1 MEPTNCLGL
10 DERKCMNLVSDVA
23 QVVDLFGFQPLVD
36 LVSSVVFLVM
46 LLTYDDGS
54 RDGHPAFRY
63 DQLFAVVS
71 TFVLQSGNRKK

>member
-1 MEPTNCLGL
+1 M
-10 DERKCMNLVSDVA
+10 
-23 QVVDLFGFQPLVD
+23 VDLFGFQPLVD

-63 DQLFAVVS
+63 GQLFAVVS
-71 TFVLQSGNRKK
+71 TFVL

>member
-1 MEPTNCLGL
+1 
-10 DERKCMNLVSDVA
+10 MNLVSDVA
-23 QVVDLFGFQPLVD
+23 QMVDLFGFQPLVD

-63 DQLFAVVS
+63 GQLFAVVS
-71 TFVLQSGNRKK
+71 TFVL